1 MTAVRTT
8 LARDVSQENRDD
20 HPVVQH
26 LQRQVANAF
35 VLYANYK
42 HYHWQTYGP
51 LFRDL
56 HLMFDEFAKEA
67 LETIDEMAER
77 IRMIGQDI
85 QHVHLKQM
93 QEAATVHSA
102 GAGQSLKEMVEEAD
116 ANLLVV
122 IKDMRDAARA
132 ADESNDPG
140 TVDLFSKTVRVHEKH
155 EWFLREVLKKK
166 DGLIS

>member
-1 MTAVRTT
+1 MPATRT
-8 LARDVSQENRDD
+8 LAGEITQANRKD
-20 HPVVQH
+20 HPIVQY

-51 LFRDL
+51 LFHDL
-56 HLMFDEFAKEA
+56 HHMFDDFAKDV
-67 LETIDEMAER
+67 LGTIDEMAER
-77 IRMIGQDI
+77 VRMIGPDI
-85 QHVHLKQM
+85 ENVQLKQM
-93 QEAATVHSA
+93 QDAANVHSA
-102 GAGQSLKEMVEEAD
+102 GPGQSAREMIEEAD

-140 TVDLFSKTVRVHEKH
+140 SVDLFSKIVQIHEKH
-155 EWFLREVLKKK
+155 EWFLRQVLKKK
-166 DGLIS
+166 DGLVA

>member
-1 MTAVRTT
+1 
-8 LARDVSQENRDD
+8 
-20 HPVVQH
+20 
-26 LQRQVANAF
+26 
-35 VLYANYK
+35 
-42 HYHWQTYGP
+42 
-51 LFRDL
+51 
-56 HLMFDEFAKEA
+56 
-67 LETIDEMAER
+67 
-77 IRMIGQDI
+77 
-85 QHVHLKQM
+85 
-93 QEAATVHSA
+93 TVHSA